1 MKETEMITTKKHA
14 LIDLLTKIGV
24 IKYGDFELSSGKSSS
39 IYIDLRSIIAH
50 PQAMRYVAYAY
61 MDELLEL
68 SHYDLILGIPYGAL
82 PIATVVAF
90 LSETPLV
97 YIRKEPK
104 MHGVSK
110 NIEGEWE
117 PMQHVVIIDD
127 VLTTGNSIAK
137 TVVLLRSYG
146 LVVDDAIVMVDRQQE
161 GVDNLRDLRVN
172 AHAIFTLDELL
183 GIEEKRSHPNG

>member
-1 MKETEMITTKKHA
+1 MIVTKKHT
-14 LIDLLTKIGV
+14 LIDRLTKIGV
-24 IKYGDFELSSGKSSS
+24 IKYGYGNFELSSGKISSV
-39 IYIDLRSIIAH
+39 YIDLRSIIAH
-50 PQAMRYVAYAY
+50 PQIMRYVAYAY

-68 SHYDLILGIPYGAL
+68 PHYDLILGIPYGAL

-90 LSETPLV
+90 LSKTPLV
-97 YIRKEPK
+97 YMRKESK

-117 PMQHVVIIDD
+117 PMQHVVVIDD

-137 TVVLLRSYG
+137 TVALLRSYG
-146 LVVDDAIVMVDRQQE
+146 LVVNDAIVGVDRQQE
-161 GVDNLRDLRVN
+161 GVENLRDLHVN

-183 GIEEKRSHPNG
+183 SVG